1 MPVRVPDLIVAAG
14 LVFAA
19 ACASGTA
26 GTPSPSLGAVPA
38 TGMHAWHEEAAPF
51 PVVDT
56 AGRRLEIPFL
66 GGLNAPRPQLID
78 IDSDG
83 DDDLFLQEATNRVM
97 FLERDGTEENGLP
110 RFVLRSRHYGGLN
123 IGEWYRFAD
132 LDGDGDMD
140 LLSEEPFSYIRYYRN
155 EGTPREAR
163 FVLATDPLRLED
175 RSPLFSDRQNIP
187 QIADLDCNGLPD
199 LLVGKV
205 DGTASR
211 YEMLPGT
218 SAVPRFRRVT
228 DRFEDILI
236 VAQFG
241 GSLHGANTMA
251 LADSDGDGDLDLFWG
266 DFFEEGLLR
275 IENTGSCESF
285 NYRSTPAQFPAAA
298 PVLTSGYNAPAFG
311 HLGGSGGNDVA
322 IGVLGG
328 AFNPNRT
335 TIANLIALTR
345 DARGSWVERTRQL
358 VGNIDVGSESIPAL
372 VDWDGDG
379 DLDLLLANKIDP
391 ADLSTSR
398 VYWFENRGREG
409 LHMRGVLPA
418 PFTGV
423 YHLAPAFGDLD
434 GDGERDLLL
443 GGWGPRIAWHR
454 NTGRNPDGTPRFTP
468 ADSAMVTITRGSN
481 TTPALGDLDGDGDL
495 DLLIGEASGA
505 LNYYRNEGTRTA
517 PRFVLVGDEWEGI
530 DVGRR
535 SSPHLADYDGDG
547 DLDLLVGSEVDGVV
561 LYRNEGSQTVP
572 RFVRD
577 DTFRLDAPALAAPV
591 LGDLD
596 GDGQADLVLGGVGGG
611 VRFFRHND
619 Q

>member
-1 MPVRVPDLIVAAG
+1 MRVPRLLAAAG
-14 LVFAA
+14 LGFAA

-26 GTPSPSLGAVPA
+26 GAPSSPPGVAPVRVASG
-38 TGMHAWHEEAAPF
+38 WHEVAAPF
-51 PVVDT
+51 PVIDT

-78 IDSDG
+78 IDADG
-83 DDDLFLQEATNRVM
+83 DDDLFLQEATDRVM
-97 FLERDGTEENGLP
+97 LLERDGVEANGLP
-110 RFVLRSRHYGGLN
+110 RFVLRSRHYNDLT

-132 LDGDGDMD
+132 LDGDGDRD
-140 LLSEEPFSYIRYYRN
+140 LLAEERFSYIRYYRN
-155 EGTPREAR
+155 EGTPSEAR
-163 FVLATDPLRLED
+163 FVLATDTLRLED
-175 RSPLFSDRQNIP
+175 GSPLFSDRQNIP
-187 QIADLDCNGLPD
+187 QIVDLDCNGLPD

-275 IENTGSCESF
+275 IENTGSCEAFS
-285 NYRSTPAQFPAAA
+285 YRSTPVQFPTAT

-311 HLGGSGGNDVA
+311 NLGGAGGLDVV

-345 DARGSWVERTRQL
+345 DARGAWVERTRQL

-391 ADLSTSR
+391 TDLSTAR

-409 LHMRGVLPA
+409 LRMRGVLPV
-418 PFTGV
+418 PFSGS

-434 GDGERDLLL
+434 GDGSLDLLL
-443 GGWGPRIAWHR
+443 GGWGPRIAWYR
-454 NTGRNPDGTPRFTP
+454 ATGRNGDGTPQF
-468 ADSAMVTITRGSN
+468 ALVDSAMVTITRGSN

-495 DLLIGEASGA
+495 DLLIGEASGT
-505 LNYYRNEGTRTA
+505 LNYYRNEGTRTV
-517 PRFVLVGDEWEGI
+517 PRFVLVSDEWEGI
-530 DVGRR
+530 DIGRR
-535 SSPHLADYDGDG
+535 SSPHLADLDGDG

-561 LYRNEGSQTVP
+561 LFRNDGTRTTP

-577 DTFRLDAPALAAPV
+577 STFQLDAPALAAPAF
-591 LGDLD
+591 GDLD
-596 GDGQADLVLGGVGGG
+596 GDGRMNLLVGGVGGG
-611 VRFFRHND
+611 VRFFRR
-619 Q
+619 

>member
-1 MPVRVPDLIVAAG
+1 MRFPRIVAAAG
-14 LVFAA
+14 LGFAA

-26 GTPSPSLGAVPA
+26 GTVSAPSGVAPVP
-38 TGMHAWHEEAAPF
+38 GMHGWREEAAPF
-51 PVVDT
+51 SVIDT

-78 IDSDG
+78 IDADG
-83 DDDLFLQEATNRVM
+83 DDDLFLQETTDRVM
-97 FLERDGTEENGLP
+97 LLERDGTEENGLP

-132 LDGDGDMD
+132 LDGDGDLD
-140 LLSEEPFSYIRYYRN
+140 LLAEQRFSYIRYYRN

-163 FVLATDPLRLED
+163 FVLATDTLRLED
-175 RSPLFSDRQNIP
+175 GSPLFSDRQNIP
-187 QIADLDCNGLPD
+187 QLADLDCNGLPD

-218 SAVPRFRRVT
+218 SQVPRFRRVT

-236 VAQFG
+236 VAQF

-266 DFFEEGLLR
+266 DFFEAGLLR
-275 IENTGSCESF
+275 IENTGSCEAF
-285 NYRSTPAQFPAAA
+285 NYRSTPVQFPTAT

-311 HLGGSGGNDVA
+311 DLGGEGGLDVA

-335 TIANLIALTR
+335 TIENLIGLMREADGT
-345 DARGSWVERTRQL
+345 WVERTRQL

-398 VYWFENRGREG
+398 AYWFENRGEGREG
-409 LHMRGVLPA
+409 LRMRGALPA
-418 PFTGV
+418 PFTGA

-434 GDGERDLLL
+434 GDGELDLLL
-443 GGWGPRIAWHR
+443 GGWGPRIAWYR
-454 NTGRNPDGTPRFTP
+454 NTGRNADGTPRY
-468 ADSAMVTITRGSN
+468 ALVDSAMVTITRGSN

-495 DLLIGEASGA
+495 DLVIGEASGA
-505 LNYYRNEGTRTA
+505 LNFYRNEGTRTV
-517 PRFVLVGDEWEGI
+517 PRFVLVSDEWEGI
-530 DVGRR
+530 DIGRR
-535 SSPHLADYDGDG
+535 SSPHLVDYDGDG
-547 DLDLLVGSEVDGVV
+547 DLDLLIGSELDGVI
-561 LYRNEGSQTVP
+561 LYRNDGTRTVP
-572 RFVRD
+572 RFVREG
-577 DTFRLDAPALAAPV
+577 TFRLDAPALAAPAF
-591 LGDLD
+591 GDLD
-596 GDGQADLVLGGVGGG
+596 GDGRADLILGGVGGG
-611 VRFFRHND
+611 VRFFRR
-619 Q
+619 